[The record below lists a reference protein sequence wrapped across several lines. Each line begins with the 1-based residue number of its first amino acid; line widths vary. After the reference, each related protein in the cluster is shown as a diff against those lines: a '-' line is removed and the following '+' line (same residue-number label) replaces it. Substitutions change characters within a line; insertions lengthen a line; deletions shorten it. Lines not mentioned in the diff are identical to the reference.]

1 MSVFDLSWH
10 FLKAG
15 RMPDW
20 SSTDRGYDEDPHF
33 DYMFDLDPVTG
44 ERVSRKDGSPL
55 SASVAEGDEF
65 QSVGGKRTQ
74 PSERVDAPS
83 LDYNQILRLTKPQL
97 DELMQNIQNEI
108 QRRETKRANKNV
120 AVVNQHSPTMMSND
134 PTSSEGAEWIKNNAW
149 AFEGG

>member
-20 SSTDRGYDEDPHF
+20 SSTDRGYDEDPQF

-65 QSVGGKRTQ
+65 QSVGG
-74 PSERVDAPS
+74 
-83 LDYNQILRLTKPQL
+83 
-97 DELMQNIQNEI
+97 
-108 QRRETKRANKNV
+108 
-120 AVVNQHSPTMMSND
+120 
-134 PTSSEGAEWIKNNAW
+134 
-149 AFEGG
+149 

>member
-10 FLKAG
+10 FLKG
-15 RMPDW
+15 GPMPDW
-20 SSTDRGYDEDPHF
+20 SSTDRGYDEDPQF
-33 DYMFDLDPVTG
+33 QNEID
-44 ERVSRKDGSPL
+44 SP
-55 SASVAEGDEF
+55 
-65 QSVGGKRTQ
+65 K
-74 PSERVDAPS
+74 ERVDAPS
-83 LDYNQILRLTKPQL
+83 LDSNHILRLTRPQL

-120 AVVNQHSPTMMSND
+120 AVVNQHSPTMSND